1 MVTRLHAGGHR
12 AHRALFTAF
21 WDRLEVTEEQVS
33 GDGDQSPQGEQH
45 LTAEPA
51 SLTVV
56 LCLDPS

>member
-33 GDGDQSPQGEQH
+33 GDGDQSPQGEH

-56 LCLDPS
+56 LWLDPS

>member
-1 MVTRLHAGGHR
+1 MVTQLHAGGHR

-33 GDGDQSPQGEQH
+33 GDGDQSPQGEH
-45 LTAEPA
+45 FTAVPA

-56 LCLDPS
+56 L